1 MSFQDPIADMLTR
14 VRNAYSAGK
23 ESVQMPHS
31 NQKQALAGILKQQ
44 GYIKDFN
51 AEVQDGKRALRLF
64 LKYSADDEPIIQ
76 GLKRIS
82 KPSLRRYEKA
92 KDLPRVL
99 GGLGVAIVSTS
110 AGILTDREARR
121 RNIGGEVLCY
131 VW

>member
-14 VRNAYSAGK
+14 IRNAYSAGK
-23 ESVQMPHS
+23 ESVQIPHS
-31 NQKQALAGILKQQ
+31 NQKHELAGILKQQ
-44 GYIKDFN
+44 GYIRDFN
-51 AEVQDGKRALRLF
+51 SESQEGKRALRVF
-64 LKYSADDEPIIQ
+64 LKYSADDEPVIQ

-92 KDLPRVL
+92 KNLPRVL

-110 AGILTDREARR
+110 SGILTDREARR